1 MDDVAPVIDEEEA
14 LRADFIGSD
23 DITAALGR
31 AEQGQTEGGKE
42 QSEKDGVV
50 AFDAMQ
56 ACFELRE
63 GGCVNE
69 RYSITQPRAPK
80 SVQGSLTASWPNP
93 PRATLIG

>member
-31 AEQGQTEGGKE
+31 AQQGQTDGGTE
-42 QSEKDGVV
+42 QSEKDAVV
-50 AFDAMQ
+50 PFGAMQ

-63 GGCVNE
+63 GGCVHE
-69 RYSITQPRAPK
+69 RYSITPRRAP
-80 SVQGSLTASWPNP
+80 
-93 PRATLIG
+93 